1 MADDKQLTVAELLAR
16 SKREPGA
23 TPRRRRRNL
32 ESGGISVAELTGN
45 LKRVEATPAQPKH
58 SSVDIDETAP
68 VIPAP
73 ADAALADAAPAQA
86 DKQAGTKAGT
96 KTNAKPAA
104 QAETK
109 AEAKAESKSDAK
121 AEVKADQ
128 KAKTPSVEE
137 TAVLSAIKDEPVQP
151 AKAETAEAKA
161 VAVSKDA
168 ADTESDSAVDDV
180 DADKVDKVDDAASP
194 NPVSVVMLAL
204 FGIVLGAVV
213 FKGFEILW
221 EHLNHILVAVL
232 ALATTGV
239 ITGLIHALSV
249 DKKNATLILA
259 AAVGLVLTFG
269 PFIGM
274 VL

>member
-16 SKREPGA
+16 SKRDPGA

-58 SSVDIDETAP
+58 SNVDIDETAP

-73 ADAALADAAPAQA
+73 ADAAPADAAS
-86 DKQAGTKAGT
+86 
-96 KTNAKPAA
+96 A
-104 QAETK
+104 QAESK
-109 AEAKAESKSDAK
+109 ADAKSDAK
-121 AEVKADQ
+121 DDAKDAVKSDAPA

-137 TAVLSAIKDEPVQP
+137 TAVLSAIKDEP
-151 AKAETAEAKA
+151 AKSAEAKA
-161 VAVSKDA
+161 VAVSESVADA
-168 ADTESDSAVDDV
+168 DSADNTDSND
-180 DADKVDKVDDAASP
+180 DADNTDSNDNADNADSAENENTGAPSP
-194 NPVSVVMLAL
+194 ASVVLLAL

-239 ITGLIHALSV
+239 ITGVIHALAV
-249 DKKNATLILA
+249 DKKKVTLILA
-259 AAVGLVLTFG
+259 TAVGLVLTFG
-269 PFIGM
+269 PYIGM

>member
-23 TPRRRRRNL
+23 APRRRRRNL

-73 ADAALADAAPAQA
+73 ADAVPADAASAQA
-86 DKQAGTKAGT
+86 ESKADV
-96 KTNAKPAA
+96 KS
-104 QAETK
+104 ETK
-109 AEAKAESKSDAK
+109 AEAKPESK
-121 AEVKADQ
+121 ADEKSETSA

-151 AKAETAEAKA
+151 DKAEIAEAKA
-161 VAVSKDA
+161 VAVPKDAVDSESDAAVDADA
-168 ADTESDSAVDDV
+168 ADNEGAG
-180 DADKVDKVDDAASP
+180 DAEGAENAASL

-239 ITGLIHALSV
+239 ITGVIHALAV
-249 DKKNATLILA
+249 DKKKATLILA

-269 PFIGM
+269 PYIGM